1 MVTGWQRLLPPDEK
15 DDDSDYSGPYESV
28 DDGKYW
34 YYFSTNGKKVVPDD
48 SGDEISTKKINGVYY
63 CLAEDGAMQTGWV
76 CVTGD
81 ESENIEDYRYVDEN
95 GQVRTG
101 WYSVEPPGGFE
112 KQL

>member
-1 MVTGWQRLLPPDEK
+1 
-15 DDDSDYSGPYESV
+15 
-28 DDGKYW
+28 
-34 YYFSTNGKKVVPDD
+34 VVPDD

-101 WYSVEPPGGFE
+101 WYSVEPPEDLRNNYEYDVEWFYFSNKGVPEVGP
-112 KQL
+112 QNGLRNL